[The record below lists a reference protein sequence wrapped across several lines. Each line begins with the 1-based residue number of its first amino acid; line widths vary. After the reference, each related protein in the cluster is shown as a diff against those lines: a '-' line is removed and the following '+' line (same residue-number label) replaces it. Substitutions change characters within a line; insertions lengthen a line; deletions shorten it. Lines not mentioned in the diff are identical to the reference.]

1 MTKTVQARLNKVEV
15 VTHSSFNILLLKL
28 QCQLLLDIF
37 EAADENN
44 SPQVNLLHMHT
55 EIETMW
61 I

>member
-1 MTKTVQARLNKVEV
+1 MNVKSQSELDIGGRETCNT
-15 VTHSSFNILLLKL
+15 LLLKL

-55 EIETMW
+55 EIATMW